1 MRQNTQSVERVKE
14 GLGSGLG
21 LIVDVAGPAAWGLA
35 AYVVGSRLLSPG
47 AATLI
52 ALGVFF
58 SALALML
65 GARMQEA
72 RARQLARSV
81 CPRCRR
87 DLEIEHEHRR
97 WDGSRSSWLPPLTT
111 WHCRGC
117 DFIQDEPAACP
128 ACPEAA

>member
-1 MRQNTQSVERVKE
+1 MRRNIQSVERVKE
-14 GLGSGLG
+14 GLGSSLG
-21 LIVDVAGPAAWGLA
+21 LVVDVAGPAAWGLA
-35 AYVVGSRLLSPG
+35 AYVAGSRLLSPG
-47 AATLI
+47 AATLL
-52 ALGVFF
+52 ALGVFL

-72 RARQLARSV
+72 KARQLARSV

-97 WDGSRSSWLPPLTT
+97 WDASRSLWLPPLTT
-111 WHCRGC
+111 WRCRGC
-117 DFIQDEPAACP
+117 DFSQDEPAVCP